1 MIGDVSS
8 WVLSIAGVICIS
20 VLIELIMPDGQMN
33 RYIKNIFSFI
43 VVLVIILPL
52 PKLLQKEYNYE
63 NIFGVEN
70 SVKVDEEYLY
80 QINLDKLNLL
90 KSNIE
95 KEIYKNGYQN
105 VSVYINSNIFESQM
119 KVKSISVDLESLV
132 ISKNAEHNDITKI
145 RKHISKIIKNY
156 IEIDD
161 EVIYYNV

>member
-1 MIGDVSS
+1 VIGDVSS

>member
-43 VVLVIILPL
+43 IVLVIILPL
-52 PKLLQKEYNYE
+52 PKMLQKEYNYE

>member
-1 MIGDVSS
+1 
-8 WVLSIAGVICIS
+8 
-20 VLIELIMPDGQMN
+20 MPDGQMN